1 MFTQLNPP
9 LPLHVLG
16 KGDGMAIGMIDYG
29 PEHNLIWVTAL
40 DANGEL
46 WCAPNPT
53 VRFQKNWTLG
63 RPENPLVTRS
73 KQTLREGSGREGS
86 GREGSGAPCTDCA
99 ADLAS
104 DIPAHA

>member
-9 LPLHVLG
+9 LPLHVLD
-16 KGDGMAIGMIDYG
+16 KGDGIAIGMIDYG

-40 DANGEL
+40 DASGEL

-63 RPENPLVTRS
+63 RPENPLVTSS
-73 KQTLREGSGREGS
+73 KRELAKRDLRQGSGV
-86 GREGSGAPCTDCA
+86 PCTDCV
-99 ADLAS
+99 ADAAS